1 MSYNVSDL
9 PDTHGRS
16 QSMASRK
23 TESQTLDVC
32 KKCGQVHTRCLAH
45 KSKRDEN
52 GKLVPCG
59 QRAMKTSRTHKCQSH
74 GGKIPKGPESSQYKH
89 GKFATASKINFI
101 PDPKLIERTQSLA
114 HDLIAN
120 LDDSVKI
127 GAMIE
132 SRYLEKIGTTES
144 TAAWIELRKAVNAY
158 KKAEDEVEKAIAFA
172 VIDKI
177 VEHGLGEVHLI
188 RDIQAAQESQRKIT
202 ETAIRGRK
210 ERSETMTNEQFNWG
224 LAKLVHI
231 VTTHVA
237 DRNTLAKIYGA
248 LEQAYLLESSNP

>member
-1 MSYNVSDL
+1 MRTSS
-9 PDTHGRS
+9 T
-16 QSMASRK
+16 RK
-23 TESQTLDVC
+23 C
-32 KKCGQVHTRCLAH
+32 R
-45 KSKRDEN
+45 
-52 GKLVPCG
+52 
-59 QRAMKTSRTHKCQSH
+59 SH
-74 GGKIPKGPESSQYKH
+74 GGKTRKGPDSPLYKH
-89 GKFATASKINFI
+89 GRFATASKINFI
-101 PDPKLIERTQSLA
+101 PDAKLIERTQSLA

-132 SRYLEKIGTTES
+132 SRYLERIGTTES
-144 TAAWIELRKAVNAY
+144 TAAWTELKKAVGAY
-158 KKAEDEVEKAIAFA
+158 KAAEDEVEKAIAFA

-177 VEHGLGEVHLI
+177 VEQGLGEVHLI

-248 LEQAYLLESSNP
+248 LEQDYILESSNP